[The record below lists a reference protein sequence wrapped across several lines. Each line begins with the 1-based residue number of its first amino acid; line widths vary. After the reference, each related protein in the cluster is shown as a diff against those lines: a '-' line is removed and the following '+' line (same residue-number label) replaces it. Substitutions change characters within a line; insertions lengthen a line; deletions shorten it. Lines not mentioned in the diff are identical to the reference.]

1 MIEEDTMAVKIAES
15 PEEAFWMQIKKSS
28 EKEIDALKKGLMFNE
43 AVIEMAE
50 RKLNG
55 LTKTTSN

>member
-1 MIEEDTMAVKIAES
+1 
-15 PEEAFWMQIKKSS
+15 MQIKKSS